1 MTSFSSFL
9 GDAAFNLDSSSTS
22 LQLPGLT
29 CPDTLDSFAGMSCQL
44 PSSQQQLASD
54 NSSDYGSDFT
64 PEQEA
69 LVDELLANA
78 TGTENASAPTTA
90 VEAGAATTPAN
101 AIGDTAL
108 QTPEPTVA
116 TVDIEDYY
124 DAHSQSSPRVPRV
137 LGREKPGASWQL
149 YKTTHAPSP
158 RGSQSALGTSSQ
170 RPDDVA
176 LG

>member
-1 MTSFSSFL
+1 MTYFSLF
-9 GDAAFNLDSSSTS
+9 GQCR
-22 LQLPGLT
+22 LQPRLFFDFTPTARGLT

-44 PSSQQQLASD
+44 PSSQKQLDSD
-54 NSSDYGSDFT
+54 DSSDYGSDFT

-78 TGTENASAPTTA
+78 TGTGNAPAPTTA
-90 VEAGAATTPAN
+90 VEAVTAATTTT
-101 AIGDTAL
+101 AISNTFV
-108 QTPEPTVA
+108 EPTVA

-124 DAHSQSSPRVPRV
+124 AAHSQSSPRVPWV
-137 LGREKPGASWQL
+137 LGREKPGTSWQL

-170 RPDDVA
+170 KPDDVA
-176 LG
+176 FG

>member
-1 MTSFSSFL
+1 MTSFFSFL

-90 VEAGAATTPAN
+90 IDNTPTQAP
-101 AIGDTAL
+101 IET
-108 QTPEPTVA
+108 TVA
-116 TVDIEDYY
+116 AVDIEDFYN
-124 DAHSQSSPRVPRV
+124 AHSQSSPRVPRV

-149 YKTTHAPSP
+149 YKTTHAPS
-158 RGSQSALGTSSQ
+158 SQSAPGVPNQ
-170 RPDDVA
+170 RADDVGTA
-176 LG
+176 FG

>member
-44 PSSQQQLASD
+44 PSSQKQLDSD
-54 NSSDYGSDFT
+54 DSSDYGSDFT

-78 TGTENASAPTTA
+78 TGTGNAPAPTTA
-90 VEAGAATTPAN
+90 VEAVTAATTTT
-101 AIGDTAL
+101 AISNTFV
-108 QTPEPTVA
+108 EPTVA

-124 DAHSQSSPRVPRV
+124 AAHSQSSPRVPRV

-149 YKTTHAPSP
+149 YKTTHASSP
-158 RGSQSALGTSSQ
+158 REPQSSLGTSSQ

>member
-1 MTSFSSFL
+1 MTSFFSFL

-78 TGTENASAPTTA
+78 TGTGNAPAPTTA
-90 VEAGAATTPAN
+90 VEAVAAATTTT
-101 AIGDTAL
+101 AISNTFV
-108 QTPEPTVA
+108 EPTVA

-124 DAHSQSSPRVPRV
+124 AAHSQSSPRVPRV
-137 LGREKPGASWQL
+137 LGREKPGTSWQL

-170 RPDDVA
+170 KPDDVA
-176 LG
+176 FG